1 MVIERTIENLKS
13 IVSRILKRDERA
25 RDDDLWL
32 YLKVLEEQGHK
43 IFINWD
49 ELDSIPRPESVSR
62 IRRTIQNN
70 EQQFTPSDETFERRK
85 KLNKSS
91 KEYYVN
97 LNRNSQM
104 SF

>member
-1 MVIERTIENLKS
+1 MINNTIENLKS

-25 RDDDLWL
+25 RNDDLWL

-49 ELDSIPRPESVSR
+49 ELDVIPRPESVSR

-70 EQQFTPSDETFERRK
+70 EQKFTPDDETFNRRN
-85 KLNKSS
+85 KLNKES
-91 KEYYVN
+91 KEYYSG
-97 LNRNSQM
+97 LNKNSYL